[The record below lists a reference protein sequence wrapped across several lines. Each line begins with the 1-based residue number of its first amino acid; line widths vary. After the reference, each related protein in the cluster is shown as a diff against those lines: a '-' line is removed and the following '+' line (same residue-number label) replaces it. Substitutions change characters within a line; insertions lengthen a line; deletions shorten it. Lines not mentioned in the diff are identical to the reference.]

1 MQAAEHKM
9 TSWDGAQLFYR
20 AWVPEGRTEKAL
32 LLFHRG
38 HEHSGR
44 WSEFVEMLG
53 LNDAAIFA
61 WDARGHGHSGG
72 ERGAADNFGTLVK
85 DVDTFV
91 RHVRDHH
98 GFAFENMIVLAHS
111 VGAVV
116 VSAWVHDYAPPIR
129 AMILA
134 TPAFRVRL
142 YIPFAVPS
150 LRLKQKFI
158 GPGYVKSYV
167 KAKMLTHDPEQA
179 AQYDADPLIFRQIA
193 VNVLLGLHDAG
204 TRLLADAGAIQLPTL
219 MLSAGR
225 DWVVSVKA
233 QRVFFNGLSSSVKR
247 MHVFPAAY
255 HALFHERERAQVI
268 DRVRDFVLE
277 RFATP
282 TVPPSLVEA
291 DKYGHTWEEY
301 ERLKLRG
308 SPHFALVRG
317 GMKTGGR
324 LSKGIDLGWRSGFDS
339 GLTLDYV
346 YENEPRGVTPLGRLI
361 DRNYLNSPGWRGIRE
376 RKKNLETQL
385 RRVIENVH
393 AKGLPVR
400 IVDIAAGGGR
410 YLLETM
416 HGLPQI
422 PMTALLRD
430 YKQENVD
437 AATRFAAK
445 LGLTNVTFE
454 LGDAFDREAIASLR
468 PRPTIAIVSG
478 LFELFP
484 ENAGVLESLRGLADA
499 LEPGGYLVYTN
510 QPWHPQVE
518 FIARVLRNREGKPWI
533 MRRRSTAEMD
543 QLVSVAGF
551 EKSAMEVDEWG
562 MFSVSVARLG
572 GSSAPGL
579 GGLSAPGLGGSSAPS
594 LDGAN
599 GANGAS

>member
-1 MQAAEHKM
+1 MQAAEHTM
-9 TSWDGAQLFYR
+9 SSWDGAQLFYR
-20 AWVPEGRTEKAL
+20 TWMPEAPAQKAL

-44 WSEFVEMLG
+44 WSDFVEL
-53 LNDAAIFA
+53 LALDVAIFA
-61 WDARGHGHSGG
+61 WDARGHGRSAG

-85 DVDTFV
+85 DVDAFV

-98 GFAFENMIVLAHS
+98 GFAVENMIVLAHS

-116 VSAWVHDYAPPIR
+116 VSAWVHDYAPAIR
-129 AMILA
+129 AMILV

-142 YIPFAVPS
+142 YVPLAIPS

-167 KAKMLTHDPEQA
+167 KAKMLTHDANLA

-193 VNVLLGLHDAG
+193 VNVLIALHDAG
-204 TRLLADAGAIQLPTL
+204 TRLLADAGAIHTPTL

-225 DWVVSVKA
+225 DWVVSIKA
-233 QRVFFNGLSSSVKR
+233 QREFFNGLSSPIKR

-255 HALFHERERAQVI
+255 HALFHERERSQVA
-268 DRVRDFVLE
+268 DRVRDFVRE
-277 RFATP
+277 RFAAAP
-282 TVPPSLVEA
+282 VRPSLLEA
-291 DKYGHTWEEY
+291 DKYGHTWEEF
-301 ERLKLRG
+301 ERMKLR
-308 SPHFALVRG
+308 SRPHFALLRG

-324 LSKGIDLGWRSGFDS
+324 LSKGIDLGWRTGFDS

-346 YENEPRGVTPLGRLI
+346 YENKARGTTPLGRLI
-361 DRNYLNSPGWRGIRE
+361 DRNYLDSPGWRGIRQ
-376 RKKNLETQL
+376 RKENLETLL
-385 RRVIENVH
+385 RRVIERVH
-393 AKGLPVR
+393 AAGLPVR
-400 IVDIAAGGGR
+400 ILDVAAGGGR

-416 HGLPQI
+416 RDLSRI

-437 AATRFAAK
+437 AATRLAAEF
-445 LGLTNVTFE
+445 GLTNVTVE
-454 LGDAFDREAIASLR
+454 LGNAFDRSSIAALN
-468 PRPTIAIVSG
+468 PRPTVAIVSG

-484 ENAGVLESLRGLADA
+484 ENAAVLESLSGLAEA
-499 LEPGGYLVYTN
+499 LEPGGYLIYTN

-533 MRRRSTAEMD
+533 MRRRTTAEMD
-543 QLVSVAGF
+543 EIVSVAGF
-551 EKSAMEVDEWG
+551 EKEEMEVDEWG
-562 MFSVSVARLG
+562 MFTVSVARLG
-572 GSSAPGL
+572 GSSAP
-579 GGLSAPGLGGSSAPS
+579 S
-594 LDGAN
+594 LDVKN